1 MGPASRL
8 DGDHREVALQ
18 RRLRH
23 PVPRPEAG
31 LCRRGA
37 GQQQGQLHRALQAAT
52 RGELS
57 APTSFE
63 MKKFSTGQFGKAR
76 GMFFVVFAV
85 CV

>member
-8 DGDHREVALQ
+8 YGDHREVALQ

-23 PVPRPEAG
+23 PLPRTQARLG
-31 LCRRGA
+31 RRGA
-37 GQQQGQLHRALQAAT
+37 GQQQGQLHRALQAAK

-63 MKKFSTGQFGKAR
+63 RKKFSTEQFGKAR
-76 GMFFVVFAV
+76 GMSFVVFAV